1 MCSFPL
7 KPTYIVALAPLL
19 MKHVDAPK
27 SKWAWA
33 CIITSLLHLIMISAK
48 KHGGGYED
56 RLFFVFHVS
65 SINVFCLFTLLCV
78 QCLLCLCFQCLLLIV
93 FVFLVDLVFM
103 VCCGCVFN
111 VLYLFVFNCL
121 LCSFVFKRLQC
132 LLFLCLKCLL
142 CLCFSMSFVF
152 VSSMSLFATSCVLS
166 VFNWLCPG
174 CF

>member
-1 MCSFPL
+1 VCSFPL

-65 SINVFCLFTLLCV
+65 SINVFCLFV
-78 QCLLCLCFQCLLLIV
+78 YIV
-93 FVFLVDLVFM
+93 MCSMFVM
-103 VCCGCVFN
+103 
-111 VLYLFVFNCL
+111 
-121 LCSFVFKRLQC
+121 
-132 LLFLCLKCLL
+132 
-142 CLCFSMSFVF
+142 F
-152 VSSMSLFATSCVLS
+152 VSSMSLV
-166 VFNWLCPG
+166 G
-174 CF
+174 